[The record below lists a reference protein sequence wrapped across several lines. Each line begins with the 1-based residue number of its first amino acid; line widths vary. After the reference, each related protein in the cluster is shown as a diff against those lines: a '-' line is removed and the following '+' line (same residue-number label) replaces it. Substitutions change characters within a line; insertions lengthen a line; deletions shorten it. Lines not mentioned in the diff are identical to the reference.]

1 MLQDLMTRE
10 LVTCPSSTPV
20 QTAARL
26 MRDQDI
32 GDVLV
37 ERDGQLVGIL
47 TDRDI
52 VVRGLADRPDLGE
65 LCVGDICTA
74 DLQTVEPDAD
84 VGDVIKMMEEH
95 ALRRVPVVEGRRPVG
110 IVTLG
115 DLAMHRDQQS
125 ALGQISAAP
134 PNS

>member
-1 MLQDLMTRE
+1 MLQDVMTRQ

-20 QTAARL
+20 QNAARM

-32 GDVLV
+32 GDVLI
-37 ERDGQLVGIL
+37 ERDGELVGIL

-52 VVRGLADRPDLGE
+52 VVRGLAERSDVGD
-65 LCVGDICTA
+65 LCVGDICSG
-74 DLQTVEPDAD
+74 DLRTVEPDAD
-84 VGDVIKMMEEH
+84 VGEVIRMMEEN

-125 ALGQISAAP
+125 ALGQISSAP

>member
-1 MLQDLMTRE
+1 MLQDLMTRQ

-20 QTAARL
+20 QTAARM

-37 ERDGQLVGIL
+37 ERDGELVGIL

-52 VVRGLADRPDLGE
+52 VVRGLADRADLAE
-65 LCVGDICTA
+65 CCVGDFCSG
-74 DLQTVEPDAD
+74 DLLTVEPDAE
-84 VGDVIKMMEEH
+84 VNDVIRMMEEN

-115 DLAMHRDQQS
+115 DLAMHRDQES

>member
-1 MLQDLMTRE
+1 MLQDLMTRD

-20 QTAARL
+20 QTAARM
-26 MRDQDI
+26 MREQDI

-52 VVRGLADRPDLGE
+52 VVRAVADRSDLADC
-65 LCVGDICTA
+65 CVGDICSSQ
-74 DLQTVEPDAD
+74 LQTVEPDAD

>member
-1 MLQDLMTRE
+1 MLQDLMTTQ

-20 QTAARL
+20 QTAARM

-37 ERDGQLVGIL
+37 ERDGELVGIL

-52 VVRGLADRPDLGE
+52 VVRAVADKSDLADC
-65 LCVGDICTA
+65 CVGDICSG
-74 DLQTVEPDAD
+74 DLRTVEPDAE
-84 VGDVIKMMEEH
+84 VNDVIKMMEEN

-115 DLAMHRDQQS
+115 DLAMHRDQES
-125 ALGQISAAP
+125 ALGQISSAP

>member
-1 MLQDLMTRE
+1 MLHDLMTRQ
-10 LVTCPSSTPV
+10 LVTCPASTPV
-20 QTAARL
+20 QTAARM

-32 GDVLV
+32 GDVLI
-37 ERDGQLVGIL
+37 ERDGELVGIL

-52 VVRGLADRPDLGE
+52 VVRGVADRTDITDM
-65 LCVGDICTA
+65 CVGDICSG
-74 DLQTVEPDAD
+74 DLRTVEPDAD
-84 VGDVIKMMEEH
+84 VGDVIRMMEEN

-125 ALGQISAAP
+125 ALGQISSAP